1 VALVP
6 NHLHK
11 KVPDVPVAKRAREPD
26 KHSTPLASF
35 CCVRPF
41 GKSLACGAI
50 GRSFFERLE
59 SPNPSAIC
67 SATRQDSTRS
77 SCGPRTWGKVGVN
90 HDCATLFG
98 TKLLFLLLIFGAV
111 LQGDSNTTITG
122 RVTDPSNRGVPGA
135 VVVLRNMATL
145 VDDSVMT
152 NREGVYE
159 VRAIPVGTY
168 RLQVK
173 ASGFRLYTVDRLTTE
188 VARTVVQD
196 VRLQIGDI
204 SQEVTVASGPV
215 TIDRA
220 TTSVGHV
227 IDARTVQEA
236 PLNGRYFLDLAILAP
251 GSIKASQNG
260 FSTTPSRGLG
270 ALAINTAGNREETVN
285 YLVNGI
291 TLNNLVFSSIEF
303 QPSVSTLQ
311 EFKMDNSTMSAEYGQ
326 SSGAVVNVATRSGSS
341 QFHGELFEYLR
352 NNELDARNFFNLTS
366 HEPPPF
372 KRNQFGGAFGGPII
386 RSKTFFFFSYE
397 ELRQLQDLSLN
408 SVVLSDADR
417 ASITDAAAAK
427 LAVLIPRP
435 NFVDSS
441 GTPRFV
447 GSAPG
452 PVNNDQWGLDISH
465 ILTASDRLHGYYSF
479 NLSKSVEPN
488 YVGNTI
494 PGFGHTYH
502 IRRQFFSLNETHTFS
517 PNLINEVRFGFN
529 RQFGTNTPNA
539 QLNPADF
546 GVRNGI
552 TQPIGLPQI
561 DIAGGALNFGGPS
574 NFPSGR
580 GDTTFVAG
588 DTLSG
593 VYGRHSLKI
602 GGEYRQFLNNNFRT
616 AAGSFGFPSVAA
628 FLTGTANSF
637 SVTLG
642 NQSSS
647 IAEGAL
653 GFFAQDNYRWRPDLT
668 LELGLRYDGN
678 LTPTERYGRFIVF
691 DPASWSLVRLGSG
704 AGPIYKRNNKNVQ
717 PRLGFAWDPFKNGKT
732 SVRGAYGILV
742 DQPMTSVVTGTAG
755 NPPLASPLSYTGNI
769 TFENAIGLA
778 RAAGLAPATVDK
790 NFTNAS
796 LQSWNFNVQRELP
809 GAVALMVGY
818 FGSKGTHLILRR
830 NMNQPIDG
838 VRPIPA
844 VSPSSAILPGTALG
858 NITQVESTGNSSYN
872 ALWISA
878 VRPFARGLQ
887 VNASYTWSKS
897 LDYNSLSSQG
907 IVVQNGYD
915 LRGDRGPS
923 SFDTRQRIVVRG
935 IYDVPFRGNR
945 FLKGWQMAA
954 IFQAQSGNPVNIV
967 TTNSTVTGV
976 GSTLR
981 PDVTGPIATLGSV
994 DQWFDTTVF
1003 TSVARFGNLG
1013 RNVIA
1018 GPGFNNTD
1026 FSMIKRTDLGE
1037 RHIELRAEAFDLFN
1051 HANLGQPG
1059 NVVGTPTFGRIV
1071 NTRFP
1076 TGESGSSRQLQ
1087 LGVKLWF

>member
-1 VALVP
+1 
-6 NHLHK
+6 
-11 KVPDVPVAKRAREPD
+11 
-26 KHSTPLASF
+26 
-35 CCVRPF
+35 
-41 GKSLACGAI
+41 
-50 GRSFFERLE
+50 
-59 SPNPSAIC
+59 
-67 SATRQDSTRS
+67 
-77 SCGPRTWGKVGVN
+77 
-90 HDCATLFG
+90 
-98 TKLLFLLLIFGAV
+98 
-111 LQGDSNTTITG
+111 
-122 RVTDPSNRGVPGA
+122 
-135 VVVLRNMATL
+135 
-145 VDDSVMT
+145 MT
-152 NREGVYE
+152 NSEGVYE
-159 VRAIPVGTY
+159 APAIPAGTY
-168 RLQVK
+168 RVQVK
-173 ASGFRLYTVDRLTTE
+173 ASGFRLYTADRLTTE
-188 VARTVVQD
+188 VARTIVHDVQ
-196 VRLQIGDI
+196 LEIGDI
-204 SQEVTVASGPV
+204 SQEVTVTAGPA

-227 IDARTVQEA
+227 INSRTVQKA

-251 GSIKASQNG
+251 GSITASQNG

-303 QPSVSTLQ
+303 QPSISTVQ

-341 QFHGELFEYLR
+341 QFHGELFEFLR
-352 NNELDARNFFNLTS
+352 NNVLDARNFFNLKS

-372 KRNQFGGAFGGPII
+372 TRNQFGGVFGGPII

-397 ELRQLQDLSLN
+397 ALRQLQDLSLN
-408 SVVLSDADR
+408 GVVLSDADR

-435 NFVDSS
+435 NFIDSS
-441 GTPRFV
+441 GTLRFV

-465 ILTASDRLHGYYSF
+465 ILTTSDRLHGYYSF
-479 NLSKSVEPN
+479 NLSESVEPN
-488 YVGNTI
+488 YFGNTI
-494 PGFGHTYH
+494 PGFGHTYLIH
-502 IRRQFFSLNETHTFS
+502 RQFFSLSETHTFS
-517 PNLINEVRFGFN
+517 PNLMNEVRFGFN

-546 GVRNGI
+546 GIRNGI

-561 DIAGGALNFGGPS
+561 DIAGGALDFGGPS

-593 VYGRHSLKI
+593 VYGKHSLKI

-616 AAGSFGFPSVAA
+616 ATGSFGFPSVAA
-628 FLTGTANSF
+628 FLAGTANSF

-653 GFFAQDNYRWRPDLT
+653 GFFAQDNFRWRPNLI
-668 LELGLRYDGN
+668 LELGLRYDWN
-678 LTPTERYGRFIVF
+678 MTPTERYGRLIIF
-691 DPASWSLVRLGSG
+691 DPASSSLVRLGSG
-704 AGPIYKRNNKNVQ
+704 AGPIYQQNDKNVQ
-717 PRLGFAWDPFKNGKT
+717 PRLGFAWDPFKNGRT
-732 SVRGAYGILV
+732 SVRAAYGIHT
-742 DQPMTSVVTGTAG
+742 DQPMTSVVMGTAA
-755 NPPLASPLSYTGNI
+755 NPPLATPLTFTGAI
-769 TFENAIGLA
+769 LFENAIDLA
-778 RAAGLAPATVDK
+778 RAAGLAPVTVDRY
-790 NFTNAS
+790 FTNAY

-809 GAVALMVGY
+809 GGVAVMAGY

-830 NMNQPIDG
+830 NINQPING
-838 VRPIPA
+838 VRPFLA
-844 VSPSSAILPGTALG
+844 VSLSSSIMPGTPLG
-858 NITQVESTGNSSYN
+858 NITQAESTGNSTYN

-878 VRPFARGLQ
+878 TRPVARGLQ

-907 IVVQNGYD
+907 IVVQNSYD
-915 LRGDRGPS
+915 LRGDHGPS
-923 SFDTRQRIVVRG
+923 SFDARQRVVVRG
-935 IYDVPFRGNR
+935 IYELPFRGNR

-954 IFQAQSGNPVNIV
+954 ILQAQSGNPVNIV

-976 GSTLR
+976 PSTLR
-981 PDVTGPIATLGSV
+981 PDVTEPIATIGSV
-994 DQWFDTTVF
+994 DQWFDTSAF
-1003 TSVARFGNLG
+1003 TPMARFGNLG
-1013 RNVIA
+1013 RNVIV

-1026 FSMIKRTDLGE
+1026 FSMMKRTELGE
-1037 RHIELRAEAFDLFN
+1037 RLHIDLRAEVFDLLN
-1051 HANLGQPG
+1051 HANFGQPG

-1071 NTRFP
+1071 NTRFQ
-1076 TGESGSSRQLQ
+1076 TGESGSSRQFQ
-1087 LGVKLWF
+1087 LGVKLMF